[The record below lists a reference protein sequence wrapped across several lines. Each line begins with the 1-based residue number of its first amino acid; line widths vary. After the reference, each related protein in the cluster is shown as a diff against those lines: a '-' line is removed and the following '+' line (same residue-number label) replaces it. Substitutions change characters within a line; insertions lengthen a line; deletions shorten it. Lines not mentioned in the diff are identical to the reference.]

1 MVLSESGQLG
11 RAPRHVWYYISV
23 GLAAGGSLVLFA
35 VLPQSFAGLSF
46 AAAALVVAVVNFLAR
61 RTGVAPFSA
70 RLGRVAL
77 IYLGVIAG
85 ALILAVILVWV
96 AVDRGNGFWVALAAG
111 VIVFAVIGLGAW
123 VVERP
128 SSKTVTR

>member
-1 MVLSESGQLG
+1 M
-11 RAPRHVWYYISV
+11 
-23 GLAAGGSLVLFA
+23 
-35 VLPQSFAGLSF
+35 LPQSFAGLSF